1 MADLTRQIWVEDH
14 LTPGG
19 IIYDEKDAFV
29 GTTYLHMKL
38 DRSNGLEL
46 A

>member
-1 MADLTRQIWVEDH
+1 MAGLTRQIWVENH
-14 LTPGG
+14 STPGG

-29 GTTYLHMKL
+29 GTTYMDMKL